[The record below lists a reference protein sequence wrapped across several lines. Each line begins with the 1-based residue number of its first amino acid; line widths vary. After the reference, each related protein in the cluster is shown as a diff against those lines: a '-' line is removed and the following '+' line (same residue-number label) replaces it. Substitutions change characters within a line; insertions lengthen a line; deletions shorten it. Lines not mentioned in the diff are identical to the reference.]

1 MAGFSGVHVF
11 VAAAAANR
19 ARRRFRGSFALGKQ
33 SGGANCSGNTA
44 MKRFS
49 TRAVAAATLIGV
61 LGCGVAGALA
71 QDKRAIVQERRA
83 AMKAQGAAM
92 GGVKRYV
99 DGEADQS
106 TAAKSAGD
114 LVKLARAE
122 PGRFPQ
128 GTSTL
133 DFPGESGAKP
143 IIWSEWGKFLA
154 TQKTMVDEAVK
165 LELAVKSGNKAA
177 ARDQLMR
184 TAEAGCAACHRV
196 YRERVGLPF

>member
-1 MAGFSGVHVF
+1 MKSLLAPTVI
-11 VAAAAANR
+11 AAILV
-19 ARRRFRGSFALGKQ
+19 G
-33 SGGANCSGNTA
+33 
-44 MKRFS
+44 
-49 TRAVAAATLIGV
+49 I

-106 TAAKSAGD
+106 AAARSVGD
-114 LVKLARAE
+114 LVRLARSE
-122 PGRFPQ
+122 PERFPQ

-143 IIWSEWGKFLA
+143 IIWSEWDKFLA
-154 TQKTMVDEAVK
+154 AQKTMLDEAIK
-165 LELAVKSGNKAA
+165 LELAVKSGDKKAA
-177 ARDQLMR
+177 ADQLMR
-184 TAEAGCAACHRV
+184 TAEAGCAGCHRV